1 MPIEAINSNTPGLT
15 KQSGMNKLDVNDFIN
30 MMVTQL
36 QNQDPL
42 EPAKNEDL
50 LAQMSQIGQLQT
62 SQSLQSTMGE
72 LVDNNRSLMDQLTR
86 QNNISSAG
94 SLIGKIVSGTDEAQN
109 PIEGMVTS
117 VRVKPD
123 GAVELELDSGKI
135 LPLGRVTQIGHSSG
149 TVVAQ

>member
-1 MPIEAINSNTPGLT
+1 MPIETINPTTPTGASSS
-15 KQSGMNKLDVNDFIN
+15 KSRMNKLDVNDFIN

-62 SQSLQSTMGE
+62 SQSLQSSMSE

-94 SLIGKIVSGTDEAQN
+94 SLIGKIVSGKDADAN
-109 PIEGMVTS
+109 VVEGMVTS
-117 VRVKPD
+117 VRVKSD
-123 GAVELELDSGKI
+123 GAVELELDNGKI
-135 LPLGRVTQIGHSSG
+135 LALSQVTEIGTG
-149 TVVAQ
+149 TALAP

>member
-1 MPIEAINSNTPGLT
+1 MPTTAINSDTSTTVVPKT
-15 KQSGMNKLDVNDFIN
+15 SGMKKLDVNDFIN

-62 SQSLQSTMGE
+62 SESLQSSMSE

-94 SLIGKIVSGTDEAQN
+94 SLIGKIVSGKDEEEN

-117 VRVKPD
+117 VRVKSD
-123 GAVELELDSGKI
+123 GAVELELDNGKI
-135 LPLGRVTQIGHSSG
+135 LPLSQVTEIGTG
-149 TVVAQ
+149 TAVAP

>member
-1 MPIEAINSNTPGLT
+1 TTAA
-15 KQSGMNKLDVNDFIN
+15 KKSGMGKLEVGDFIN

-42 EPAKNEDL
+42 EPTKNEDL

-62 SQSLQSTMGE
+62 SQSLQDAMGE
-72 LVDNNRSLMDQLTR
+72 MVSNNKSLMDQLTQ

-94 SLIGKIVSGTDEAQN
+94 SLIGKQVSGKNDEGDLL
-109 PIEGMVTS
+109 EGLVTS
-117 VRVKPD
+117 VNVKPD
-123 GAVELELDSGKI
+123 GVVELELDSGQM
-135 LPLGRVTQIGHSSG
+135 LPLGKVTQIGNAVG